1 MHPRLPLSVVVVTAL
16 AATVLAGCGDGDGSA
31 ARPDPEARTSL
42 TIAVE
47 GPTAS
52 RAFTLACDPAGGSW
66 PDVDGACARLATPA
80 GRAVLD
86 PIGIETRDLV
96 PVAPVDITV
105 SGRVDGEDVRLTIPR
120 EGSGTR
126 RARYRELVS
135 LLGREPM
142 LEVIEELGG

>member
-1 MHPRLPLSVVVVTAL
+1 MLPRPVVLLTAVVVAVV
-16 AATVLAGCGDGDGSA
+16 VLAGCGDGDGSA

-52 RAFTLACDPAGGSW
+52 RAFTLACDPVGGTW
-66 PDVDGACARLATPA
+66 PDAEGVCERLATPA
-80 GRAVLD
+80 GRAVLE
-86 PIGIETRDLV
+86 PIGSETRDYV
-96 PVAPVDITV
+96 PVAPVAITV
-105 SGRVDGEDVRLTIPR
+105 SGRVDGEDVRLAIPR

-135 LLGREPM
+135 LLDREAM
-142 LEVIEELGG
+142 LDIIEELGG